1 MCWIKVP
8 KENGLRHRTLR
19 KLIQVYLYLPVT
31 DLPWDQLRLFL
42 GTEIGYWN
50 YLLNTEKK
58 VGRPNKKMDGL
69 IIVRE
74 TNGSNE

>member
-1 MCWIKVP
+1 M
-8 KENGLRHRTLR
+8 
-19 KLIQVYLYLPVT
+19 YLPVT

-58 VGRPNKKMDGL
+58 VGRPSKKMDGL
-69 IIVRE
+69 ICRKLVPV
-74 TNGSNE
+74 GSIAVDKSLVAGIEVCLQNKLPII